1 MSPTEMHLYQIA
13 EARTILDDWLAESE
27 GEVTPALEALLAE
40 IDGKADEK
48 IERVALYIRER
59 KAHAAAVKEERDRLD
74 AIVKRETLAAENLL
88 AYLDRQMTALG
99 KDRVNGVLAT
109 VARVKNP
116 PSVRPLSDDFSGKPA
131 RFVRTVP
138 ARFEWD
144 KRAML
149 DAWKE
154 EPAVLDGIAV
164 VEQGT
169 SLRIR

>member
-1 MSPTEMHLYQIA
+1 MSKTDMALYQIA

-48 IERVALYIRER
+48 IERVALFIRER

-109 VARVKNP
+109 VAFQKNSV
-116 PSVRPLSDDFSGKPA
+116 PSVSHVGEAKDLPTGFHRCIVTWVVD
-131 RFVRTVP
+131 R
-138 ARFEWD
+138 E
-144 KRAML
+144 
-149 DAWKE
+149 
-154 EPAVLDGIAV
+154 AVLEKWKAGEALPETIHV
-164 VEQGT
+164 VHGKH
-169 SLRIR
+169 LRIR